1 MLDDRTTLDAPAA
14 DGTASDAPTADG
26 TAPGAPAVD
35 VRFPAAASV
44 PVEALLGQFGRFG
57 GALQV
62 GDERVREFLAAFG
75 KRLLRPAL
83 ARHHPELGSLGFFL
97 RPSELARTVEG
108 LGHEHVRVPRGLVF
122 HIPPAN
128 VDTVFVYSWAL
139 SALMGNRNVVRL
151 SSRSGP
157 VAETIVETL
166 HEALTGAD
174 PAVAATQ
181 RIVSYDRSD
190 AITAA
195 LSAACDLRVVWGGD
209 HTVREIR
216 RHPLAPHA
224 RDLTFPDRSS
234 FAVVRAAAWL
244 CAPRAARVTVA
255 EGFVN
260 DTYWFDQAACSSPRT
275 VFWVGDDNDC
285 GAARADFTDHV
296 SRVVTVRGWGVDA
309 AMAVEKRVSAY
320 GLAADGLAESVE
332 FRGNALTCVHLSAA
346 AAAPRRWLGAGT
358 FAHARLESLPELVG
372 LVERRDQTM
381 THFGFGQA
389 ELEELA
395 RGLAG
400 RGVDRMVPVGSALSF
415 HRVWDGVDLPA
426 EFTRLVT
433 VIK

>member
-1 MLDDRTTLDAPAA
+1 ML
-14 DGTASDAPTADG
+14 
-26 TAPGAPAVD
+26 D
-35 VRFPAAASV
+35 VRFPAAGSMSA
-44 PVEALLGQFGRFG
+44 EALLRQVRGAVLDGDG
-57 GALQV
+57 GLEV
-62 GDERVREFLAAFG
+62 GDERVRAFLSSFG
-75 KRLLRPAL
+75 KRLLRPVL
-83 ARHHPELGSLGFFL
+83 ARRHPELGSLGFFL
-97 RPSELARTVEG
+97 RPSELARTVAS
-108 LGHEHVRVPRGLVF
+108 LGREHVRVPRGLIF

-151 SSRSGP
+151 SPRSGP
-157 VAETIVETL
+157 VAEVIVETL
-166 HEALTGAD
+166 HEALAEAD

-190 AITAA
+190 AVTAA

-209 HTVREIR
+209 RTVREIR
-216 RHPLAPHA
+216 LQPLPPHA
-224 RDLTFPDRSS
+224 RDLVFPDRSS

-275 VFWVGDDNDC
+275 VFWVGAEGDC
-285 GAARADFTDHV
+285 EAARTDFIDHL
-296 SRVVTVRGWGVDA
+296 SRVLTVRGWGVDA
-309 AMAVEKRVSAY
+309 AMAVEKRVSTY

-332 FRGNALTCVHLSAA
+332 FRGNALASVRLAA
-346 AAAPRRWLGAGT
+346 ATAAPRRWLGAGT
-358 FAHARLESLPELVG
+358 FAHARLAALGELVG

-381 THFGFGQA
+381 THFGFGGD

-395 RGLAG
+395 RGLGG

-433 VIK
+433 VIR